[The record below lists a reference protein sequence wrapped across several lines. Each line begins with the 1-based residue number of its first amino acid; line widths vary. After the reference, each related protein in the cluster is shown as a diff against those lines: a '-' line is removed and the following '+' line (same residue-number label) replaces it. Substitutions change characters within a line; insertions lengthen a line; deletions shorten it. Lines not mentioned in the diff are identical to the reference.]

1 MRNQEEFGMLV
12 LSRKQGQR
20 IVVCNGITV
29 TVVSVRG
36 SRVKL
41 GFDGPAEIPIHREEV
56 QHRLATAPAELDVSG
71 QPASFAPA

>member
-1 MRNQEEFGMLV
+1 MLV

-20 IVVCNGITV
+20 IVVGNGITV

-56 QHRLATAPAELDVSG
+56 QRRLERIPGGLEAYVEDF
-71 QPASFAPA
+71 ASVAS

>member
-1 MRNQEEFGMLV
+1 MLV

-20 IVVCNGITV
+20 IVVGNGITV

-56 QHRLATAPAELDVSG
+56 QHRLGGIPAEVQATA
-71 QPASFAPA
+71 

>member
-1 MRNQEEFGMLV
+1 MLV

-20 IVVCNGITV
+20 IVVGNGITV

-56 QHRLATAPAELDVSG
+56 QRRLEDFPSQMEAPVE
-71 QPASFAPA
+71 PAGYAPV

>member
-1 MRNQEEFGMLV
+1 MLV

-20 IVVCNGITV
+20 IVVGNGITV

-41 GFDGPAEIPIHREEV
+41 GFEGPTEIPIHREEIR
-56 QHRLATAPAELDVSG
+56 QRLAQMPVDMGAAAEPVG
-71 QPASFAPA
+71 CAAASR